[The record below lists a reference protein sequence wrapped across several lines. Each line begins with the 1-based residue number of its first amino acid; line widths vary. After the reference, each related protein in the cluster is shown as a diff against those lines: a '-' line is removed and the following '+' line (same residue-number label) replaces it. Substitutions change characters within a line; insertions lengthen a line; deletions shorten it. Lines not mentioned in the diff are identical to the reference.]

1 LNLTVIQFRFQ
12 VLVIIRLI
20 ILRRKGMGFIQDKI
34 KINNLEEEWYN
45 IVVEYRVH
53 EEVLNRDRLFLNKK
67 DSSNKN

>member
-1 LNLTVIQFRFQ
+1 
-12 VLVIIRLI
+12 VIIRLI